1 MYQPLGVEKGLPW
14 KIPNS
19 WSFWLISYID
29 RVSNLNLAK
38 TKTWDSVAYLLLLL
52 RVGGAVHIGSHDENR
67 DGEGEKDKRILGAGQ
82 KTKFAIGSNR
92 DIQGGWISNYS
103 VGETR
108 GYHRKNEGM
117 GESEGKER
125 RALKREDADR
135 SWLLD

>member
-1 MYQPLGVEKGLPW
+1 MVSCPRREASTYRWKFAILEGWRGISKIYQPLAVEKGLPW

-29 RVSNLNLAK
+29 RVSNLNLNLAK

-92 DIQGGWISNYS
+92 DIQGGGLAI
-103 VGETR
+103 TP
-108 GYHRKNEGM
+108 
-117 GESEGKER
+117 
-125 RALKREDADR
+125 
-135 SWLLD
+135 